1 MPKKSNSDVPP
12 DDTPDDGL
20 FDDEA
25 DEQQQDDLAPAAVAE
40 EQPSAEPA
48 PQMAVHAGGFLEYRA
63 PDGAAWRCD
72 RVAELFTDFNI
83 TGSDAQKHARLTEWH
98 QVMSAVPVSWKMLRR
113 WYRAAPL
120 SGSLTADDLR
130 EWTRAELAAALG
142 FSESLLDAQL
152 AETRDFWQRVQ
163 MEKELAVRLVEHA
176 GEKALTEEDIVRLVK
191 KHGFGSVP
199 VQLYPK
205 VAERVM
211 EMSHLFDLPEGR
223 MLAQSAIFQELMIIT
238 QQDKIGK
245 LMQGG
250 DANLSKEYKELQSLQ
265 TTYEGTLDKLGATQD
280 QNPNFRQRVAFND
293 CMGQVTKG
301 MQAWYADGDN
311 TIIDGIFTASEVQI
325 QITPTTLRTAQ
336 YRPDLTLLIAEWKRE
351 FWNPNYGYDAE
362 GAEVKTTGKL
372 PREVMR
378 KLLRGFEEGVRA
390 QSAENGEALA
400 DMDDSA
406 GGETLEMAEAALRAP
421 VDESESQ
428 REAPAEMP
436 DGSGVLPEDAAGPR
450 RGAKDAYVPI

>member
-1 MPKKSNSDVPP
+1 MPKKSDDVPP

-25 DEQQQDDLAPAAVAE
+25 DEQQQDDLAPAAAAE
-40 EQPSAEPA
+40 EQPTAEPA

-130 EWTRAELAAALG
+130 EWTRAELAAAMG

-152 AETRDFWQRVQ
+152 SETRDFWQRVQ

-176 GEKALTEEDIVRLVK
+176 GEKILSEEAIAELVK
-191 KHGFGSVP
+191 KHGFATVP
-199 VQLYPK
+199 VQEHPY
-205 VAERVM
+205 VGQRIV

-223 MLAQSAIFQELMIIT
+223 MLAQTAIFQELMIRA
-238 QQDKIGK
+238 QQKKLGK
-245 LMQGG
+245 QMQADE
-250 DANLSKEYKELQSLQ
+250 DADLSKEYDKLQKLQ
-265 TTYEGTLDKLGATQD
+265 TSYEATLVKLGATQD

-293 CMGQVTKG
+293 CMGQITKG

-311 TIIDGIFTASEVQI
+311 SIIDGIFTASEVQI
-325 QITPTTLRTAQ
+325 LITPTTLRPAQ
-336 YRPDLTLLIAEWKRE
+336 YRPDLALLVGDWKRN
-351 FWNPNYGYDAE
+351 FWNPDYE
-362 GAEVKTTGKL
+362 QTKL
-372 PREVMR
+372 PRDVMR
-378 KLLRGFEEGVRA
+378 KLLRGFDEGVRA
-390 QSAENGEALA
+390 QSAENGEALQ

-406 GGETLEMAEAALRAP
+406 DGETLEMAEAALRAP
-421 VDESESQ
+421 ADETESQ

-450 RGAKDAYVPI
+450 RGAKDAYVAI